1 MHNMMTSSNGT
12 FSRVTGPL
20 CGEFTGHRWIPR
32 TKTSDAEL
40 WCFLGAA
47 PWIYDWLKQSRG
59 WWSGMPS
66 RSLWRHC
73 NEALRGIEV
82 KFCFSRTFVQF
93 QAHTGHRISS
103 LTPISWYPD
112 DYYSLISHRAMKFKA
127 TRVNQRSMGRSQ
139 LSNLPANDLS
149 PVRCQV
155 VA

>member
-66 RSLWRHC
+66 RSYDVIVMKLWGAYKWSFVFQGHLSTFKLTRAIELAVWPRFH
-73 NEALRGIEV
+73 GIRMIITVWFHKELWN
-82 KFCFSRTFVQF
+82 SRQHGSTKDQW
-93 QAHTGHRISS
+93 A
-103 LTPISWYPD
+103 
-112 DYYSLISHRAMKFKA
+112 
-127 TRVNQRSMGRSQ
+127 GRSYQ
-139 LSNLPANDLS
+139 IS
-149 PVRCQV
+149 PLMTCRLFGVK
-155 VA
+155 